1 MLVNPTPPDEV
12 PEPPNAKGYMLEH
25 RGKVMVLQRA
35 EGVAPQSTDF
45 CTVESVGSHPSGLVI
60 TALFAHSRRQR
71 LRPAEIRR
79 ATESEIA
86 SQNV

>member
-1 MLVNPTPPDEV
+1 VNPTPPDET
-12 PEPPNAKGYMLEH
+12 PESPTAKGYMLEH

-35 EGVAPQSTDF
+35 EGVAAQDTDF
-45 CTVESVGSHPSGLVI
+45 CTVESVGSHPTGLVI
-60 TALFAHSRRQR
+60 TAVFAHSRRQR

-79 ATESEIA
+79 ATDLEIA